1 MRRSRHPSLFSLS
14 FRAGQLALE
23 SQAVAG
29 LRLFQ
34 AATGRAS
41 PSETTRMVNEK
52 VTALFQAQQAA
63 FVAIMTGQPG
73 AVPARVLRVYGRKVV
88 ANRKRLT
95 GS

>member
-63 FVAIMTGQPG
+63 FVATGQPG

-95 GS
+95 GG